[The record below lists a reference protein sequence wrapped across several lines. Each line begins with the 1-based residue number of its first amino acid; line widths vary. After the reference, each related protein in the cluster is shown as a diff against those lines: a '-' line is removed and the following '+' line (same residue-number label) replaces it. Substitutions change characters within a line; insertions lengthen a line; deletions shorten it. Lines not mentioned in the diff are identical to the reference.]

1 MSLSTIL
8 LVAIGAFSGGF
19 VSGLAG
25 FGTGLFALGWWL
37 AAMPLAEAVA
47 MVVTMSIFS
56 GSQGLYT
63 IRKAIKIA
71 DLIYLVPP
79 GLIGIAVGFV
89 ILDQINPAIVKLLIA
104 TLLLL
109 FGGYITIWK
118 HQPKIRGHYPLVD
131 VVIGFVS
138 GILGLIAGLSGA
150 LPTMWCA
157 LNDWSKEKQRAII
170 QPFIMMINII
180 VVTVIIWQQLVNIQ
194 LVFYMLLALPF
205 TLGGAQFGIWVF
217 RQLNDQQ
224 FKTLIIWLILMSG
237 ASLIMHH
244 IGTVIGFG

>member
-63 IRKAIKIA
+63 IRKAIKIS
-71 DLIYLVPP
+71 DLIYLIPP
-79 GLIGIAVGFV
+79 GLVGIAVGFA
-89 ILDQINPAIVKLLIA
+89 ILDLINQGIVKLLVA

-109 FGGYITIWK
+109 FGSYIIIWRNR
-118 HQPKIRGHYPLVD
+118 PKITGHYPLVD
-131 VVIGFVS
+131 IAIGFLS

-170 QPFIMMINII
+170 QPFIMMINLI
-180 VVTVIIWQQLVNIQ
+180 VVSVIIWQQLVDIQ
-194 LVFYMLLALPF
+194 LVIYMILALPF
-205 TLGGAQFGIWVF
+205 TIGGAQFGIWVF
-217 RQLNDQQ
+217 RRLNDQQ
-224 FKTLIIWLILMSG
+224 FKTLIIWLIIISG
-237 ASLIMHH
+237 ASLVMHH
-244 IGTVIGFG
+244 IGTIIGLG